1 MRENFEELK
10 AVIHIEDV
18 ASCLLGESIKGMYR
32 YPGERTSS
40 IRIYSETQ
48 SFYDFGRGIGGDAI
62 RLWSHVRQVDNWTA
76 LNEIRTLYGIS
87 DSPDKENIRQKIRQQ
102 ELDRQAA
109 KKAEE
114 KRKEQWRN
122 KVNLLKAELTI
133 YENLLASEH
142 IPPLSWVWCYCKN
155 QKQLAEYQL
164 DVLCGVE
171 E

>member
-1 MRENFEELK
+1 MRENFEEVK

-76 LNEIRTLYGIS
+76 INEIKILYGIS
-87 DSPDKENIRQKIRQQ
+87 DSPDKENIRKRIWQQ
-102 ELDRQAA
+102 EQANKAA
-109 KKAEE
+109 KQAE
-114 KRKEQWRN
+114 KRCKAAWRR
-122 KVNLLKAELTI
+122 KVDICKKRIRTLDI
-133 YENLLASEH
+133 IQQRSE
-142 IPPLSWVWCYCKN
+142 PFSDAWCITVN
-155 QKQLAEYQL
+155 QKQMEEYRL
-164 DVLCGVE
+164 NELCGIE
-171 E
+171 